1 MIELGAVVA
10 LACII
15 IIIIRSA
22 GNRETTKVQNEPYVR
37 KNMQKCI
44 SKFFRTAQIF
54 KQSSNSTKTVF
65 PTFSIM
71 PAQGTNDRPQIA
83 TKSKNTGA

>member
-37 KNMQKCI
+37 KIVFQNFLGQLKY
-44 SKFFRTAQIF
+44 SNNRTTRP
-54 KQSSNSTKTVF
+54 KLSSQHSRSRG
-65 PTFSIM
+65 PTI
-71 PAQGTNDRPQIA
+71 DL
-83 TKSKNTGA
+83 KS